1 VTVHEQLIS
10 ATMLAHVKSTA
21 VILGSTVSDC
31 VPRRRPL
38 GKTRGAPDENPR
50 AAGRAICCGLRG
62 ALSAKYSA
70 VGTRHDGGEQ
80 PLSERTTAVARHD
93 KDDDG
98 DDVDDDNSSNEKND
112 NGDNEYDDDV
122 SARRRFNTRRRKT
135 HRCKE
140 EVMVAKEQEA
150 A

>member
-1 VTVHEQLIS
+1 
-10 ATMLAHVKSTA
+10 MLTHVKSVA
-21 VILGSTVSDC
+21 AILGSAVSDC

-38 GKTRGAPDENPR
+38 GKTRGAPGENPR
-50 AAGRAICCGLRG
+50 VTGRAICCELRG

-80 PLSERTTAVARHD
+80 PLSEQTTAVARHD
-93 KDDDG
+93 NEKHDG
-98 DDVDDDNSSNEKND
+98 DDVDDGNSNKEED
-112 NGDNEYDDDV
+112 DGDNEYDDDV

-135 HRCKE
+135 HRCKK

>member
-1 VTVHEQLIS
+1 
-10 ATMLAHVKSTA
+10 MLAHVKSA
-21 VILGSTVSDC
+21 AAILGSTVSDC

-38 GKTRGAPDENPR
+38 GKTRGAPGENPR

-70 VGTRHDGGEQ
+70 VGIRHDGGEQ
-80 PLSERTTAVARHD
+80 PLSERPTAVARHD
-93 KDDDG
+93 NDEQDG
-98 DDVDDDNSSNEKND
+98 DDVDDDNSSNEVD
-112 NGDNEYDDDV
+112 DSGDNEYDDDV
-122 SARRRFNTRRRKT
+122 SVRRRFNTRRRKT

>member
-1 VTVHEQLIS
+1 
-10 ATMLAHVKSTA
+10 MLTHVKSVA
-21 VILGSTVSDC
+21 AILGSAVSDC

-38 GKTRGAPDENPR
+38 GKTRGAPGENPR
-50 AAGRAICCGLRG
+50 VTGRAICCELRG

-80 PLSERTTAVARHD
+80 PLSEQTTAVARHD
-93 KDDDG
+93 NEEHDG
-98 DDVDDDNSSNEKND
+98 DDVDDGNSNKEED
-112 NGDNEYDDDV
+112 DGDNEYDDDV

-135 HRCKE
+135 HRCKK

>member
-1 VTVHEQLIS
+1 
-10 ATMLAHVKSTA
+10 MLTHVKSVA
-21 VILGSTVSDC
+21 AILGSAVSDC

-38 GKTRGAPDENPR
+38 GKTRGAPGENPR
-50 AAGRAICCGLRG
+50 VTGRAICCELRG

-80 PLSERTTAVARHD
+80 PLSEQTTAVARHD
-93 KDDDG
+93 NEKHDG
-98 DDVDDDNSSNEKND
+98 DDVDDGNSSNKEED
-112 NGDNEYDDDV
+112 DGDNEYDDDV

-135 HRCKE
+135 HRCKK